1 MFIFS
6 LFIFLLFLSFCA
18 CSVPLVKFGSD
29 EDDILLIDGKSMFK
43 LFGRGE
49 MLSSEVM
56 DFIISYWKDH
66 PDMKYMFES
75 GDRVVLGPY
84 TVPV

>member
-1 MFIFS
+1 
-6 LFIFLLFLSFCA
+6 
-18 CSVPLVKFGSD
+18 
-29 EDDILLIDGKSMFK
+29 MFK

-56 DFIISYWKDH
+56 DFKISYWKDH

-84 TVPV
+84 TIPV